1 MARTKRPIKTDLTA
15 SSFVHKLRNDQRAG
29 KATRKANRSRNH
41 WKRSCR
47 FREAKRRSK
56 MYTPDVSASSK
67 QERARITSQ
76 SAVAGSKRSLPASAA
91 GQTYSPRPTSSS
103 SSSQLATPNYRGGP
117 SASASHSSTSS
128 PSSTSLY
135 PSLGPFQ
142 SPNIRTSQAR
152 RQTIASGG
160 GVARRQASTPTAA
173 SGVGPSAKR
182 RKRVVHETDR
192 IRIESLSPW
201 PAEVARRLRD
211 ATKGAAP

>member
-1 MARTKRPIKTDLTA
+1 
-15 SSFVHKLRNDQRAG
+15 
-29 KATRKANRSRNH
+29 
-41 WKRSCR
+41 
-47 FREAKRRSK
+47 

-67 QERARITSQ
+67 QEMARITSQ

-103 SSSQLATPNYRGGP
+103 QLATPNYRGGA

-128 PSSTSLY
+128 PSSLY

-142 SPNIRTSQAR
+142 SPIRTSQAR
-152 RQTIASGG
+152 RQTIASSG
-160 GVARRQASTPTAA
+160 GVARRQAATPTAA
-173 SGVGPSAKR
+173 AGVGPSAKR

-211 ATKGAAP
+211 ATKGAPRQYHPGRGSHKALCGVLALTAHILCHRRDRRHQ